1 MNDDGSSSRS
11 VIWEEFFAD
20 PNDGWEWEIKY
31 RELDGEEPN
40 PNRYEVCVTLRG
52 SQVPFSALGYQKWAG
67 ASLSEVAEA
76 ITSFFRGSGEQ
87 PLAEIKFEWLPPAG
101 VIESIPDLDGAHSDL
116 LFTWTVRF
124 CHPVGGY
131 DLFRVCV
138 ETCVEL
144 QRQHI
149 ILESHHETMLIEA
162 VFENG
167 SPPRE
172 AVEMVASLRRAEG
185 LD

>member
-1 MNDDGSSSRS
+1 MNDRGPTVRS
-11 VIWEEFFAD
+11 VIWEEFIAD
-20 PNDGWEWEIKY
+20 PKESCEWEIKY
-31 RELDGEEPN
+31 LELDEDELNRYVVGVALLGEE
-40 PNRYEVCVTLRG
+40 
-52 SQVPFSALGYQKWAG
+52 VPGRRLVLGCQEWAG
-67 ASLSEVAEA
+67 ATLGEVAEA

-87 PLAEIKFEWLPPAG
+87 PPAEIEFEWLPPAG
-101 VIESIPDLDGAHSDL
+101 VIESIPDLDGAHSEL

-149 ILESHHETMLIEA
+149 ILESHHETILIEA

-172 AVEMVASLRRAEG
+172 AVEMVASLRQAEG